1 VLASGA
7 SLWHVCPMRTY
18 VIGSVTAIVVLA
30 VSGCG
35 SGTATECLS
44 SEVGEVCAVS
54 ADGAITFNGRGLEAG
69 SQVLISTAEVEG
81 SSSMYEVDQ
90 DGMLMPERGALGF
103 MSGFADADFN
113 FTVSA
118 IDKDGVVIDGKI
130 VIST

>member
-7 SLWHVCPMRTY
+7 SLWHGCPMRIY

-54 ADGAITFNGRGLEAG
+54 TDGAITFNGRGLEAR
-69 SQVLISTAEVEG
+69 SNVLISAAEVEG
-81 SSSMYEVDQ
+81 PSSMYEVDQ
-90 DGMLMPERGALGF
+90 DGILMPEDGALGF

-113 FTVSA
+113 FTISA
-118 IDKDGVVIDGKI
+118 IDKAGEVIDGKI

>member
-1 VLASGA
+1 M
-7 SLWHVCPMRTY
+7 WHVCPMRSY
-18 VIGSVTAIVVLA
+18 VIGSVTAIVVLV
-30 VSGCG
+30 VSWCG

-69 SQVLISTAEVEG
+69 SQVLISAAEVEG

-90 DGMLMPERGALGF
+90 DGMLMPEDGALGF

-113 FTVSA
+113 FTISA
-118 IDKDGVVIDGKI
+118 IDKDGEIIDGKI